1 MTHDPK
7 NDGNGHEAPLES
19 LLEQLEVESAPASL
33 TSRLYRIPEEESS
46 KGWKWPWQW
55 NFNPAPRWV
64 MAPALA
70 AVPLL
75 VIGLVLM
82 QPQQPSKADVE
93 QARQDLA
100 IAFAYLDKAGLRAG
114 EEIQSVLGEDPRH
127 RVQAPLSRHP
137 PSTEHDRKE
146 ETS

>member
-7 NDGNGHEAPLES
+7 NDGNGHEAPLDS

-114 EEIQSVLGEDPRH
+114 EEIQSVLGEELRH
-127 RVQAPLSRHP
+127 SVKEPLSRHLP
-137 PSTEHDRKE
+137 YTEQFRKE

>member
-1 MTHDPK
+1 MTQDP
-7 NDGNGHEAPLES
+7 NNNGKGSEVPLES
-19 LLEQLEVESAPASL
+19 LLEKLEIESAPASL
-33 TSRLYRIPEEESS
+33 SSRLYRIPEEESR

-55 NFNPAPRWV
+55 NFNPIPGWV

-82 QPQQPSKADVE
+82 QPQQPSQADVE

-100 IAFAYLDKAGLRAG
+100 VAFAYLDKAGLRTG
-114 EEIQSVLGEDPRH
+114 DEIQSILGRELRH
-127 RVQAPLSRHP
+127 SVKEPLSRHVP
-137 PSTEHDRKE
+137 YTKQFRKE

>member
-1 MTHDPK
+1 MTQDP
-7 NDGNGHEAPLES
+7 NNNGKGSEVPLES
-19 LLEQLEVESAPASL
+19 LLEKLEIESAPASL
-33 TSRLYRIPEEESS
+33 TSRLYRIPEEESH

-55 NFNPAPRWV
+55 NFNPVPGWV

-82 QPQQPSKADVE
+82 QPQQPSQADVE
-93 QARQDLA
+93 QAQQDLA
-100 IAFAYLDKAGLRAG
+100 VAFAYLDKAGLRTG
-114 EEIQSVLGEDPRH
+114 DEIQSILGRELRH
-127 RVQAPLSRHP
+127 SVKEPLSRHLP
-137 PSTEHDRKE
+137 YTKQFRKE

>member
-1 MTHDPK
+1 MTHDRK
-7 NDGNGHEAPLES
+7 NGGNSTETPLES

-55 NFNPAPRWV
+55 NFDPAPRWM

-75 VIGLVLM
+75 VIGLVLL
-82 QPQQPSKADVE
+82 QPQQPSDSDVE

-100 IAFAYLDKAGLRAG
+100 VAFAYLDKAGLRTG
-114 EEIQSVLGEDPRH
+114 DEIQSILGKELRH
-127 RVQAPLSRHP
+127 SVKDPLSRHLP
-137 PSTEHDRKE
+137 YTKQFRKE

>member
-7 NDGNGHEAPLES
+7 NGGNGHEVPLES

-55 NFNPAPRWV
+55 NLNPAPRWV
-64 MAPALA
+64 TAPALA

-75 VIGLVLM
+75 VLGVVLM
-82 QPQQPSKADVE
+82 QPPQPSDAEVE
-93 QARQDLA
+93 QARQDLVV
-100 IAFAYLDKAGLRAG
+100 AFSYLDKAGLRAG
-114 EEIQSVLGEDPRH
+114 EEIQSVLGEELRHSVKDPLFRH
-127 RVQAPLSRHP
+127 MPY
-137 PSTEHDRKE
+137 TEQFRKE
-146 ETS
+146 ENS